1 MKLLNEDLQLEIK
14 LHWGWFRSLLP
25 GAVLLALIFSL
36 PILGDF
42 PLWAVI
48 GLGLFGAV
56 GHYCWWRQCLSPD
69 KKTFTPRIWK

>member
-1 MKLLNEDLQLEIK
+1 MQLLSEDQQLEIK
-14 LHWGWFRSLLP
+14 LHWRWFLSILP
-25 GAVLLALIFSL
+25 AAVLFVLTFRMPIF
-36 PILGDF
+36 DRW

-48 GLGLFGAV
+48 AFGLFMAV